1 MALADLDRRDS
12 RSQSDVRKYRDEP
25 TRGCKKEKGKEE
37 GGRGCGREKV
47 RRRVEESKRLREKK
61 QKAHW
66 GRGGPQAIRREEMRN
81 ARWEVETR

>member
-25 TRGCKKEKGKEE
+25 TRGWKQEKGKEE
-37 GGRGCGREKV
+37 GGKVCGRETV
-47 RRRVEESKRLREKK
+47 RRRVEEAKRLREKK

-66 GRGGPQAIRREEMRN
+66 GRGGQKAIRREGMRN
-81 ARWEVETR
+81 ARWEVETK